1 MTIKYFFFFFPAVKP
16 LGQNN
21 SNFLEVRKRSDSS
34 TLSDGG
40 LYETALAAFFAAY
53 VDNRHLHPRCYT
65 VHNNNLSN
73 TFMLTL
79 TPF

>member
-1 MTIKYFFFFFPAVKP
+1 MTVKYLLFCSL
-16 LGQNN
+16 LGSLWVRDN

-53 VDNRHLHPRCYT
+53 VDNRHLHPLCYGI
-65 VHNNNLSN
+65 
-73 TFMLTL
+73 
-79 TPF
+79 